1 MDDHWL
7 KPTYLLGILYNWQG
21 QYYNA
26 IQQFEKLLELCRKWG
41 KEYMQNSSVWEG
53 LGKAYHQTGQFKK
66 AKKIYRKGLRYMPG
80 EPQIIARQALLS
92 FTEKDTVAAL
102 HYLGEYEKSIRKN
115 EWSAAKIADG
125 LGDIYAEAGLPDKA
139 EIYYRKALSLEPD
152 NPERFKAIITLF
164 IENNRSLDE
173 SQLFIDRA
181 MNLAGNQ
188 CRYYEFMDLK
198 GKCLLKQGRVDEALT
213 IIEKAW
219 NEAPFKLYAI
229 RSHLE
234 EVKRAAAMHK

>member
-7 KPTYLLGILYNWQG
+7 KPTYLLGILYNWTG

-41 KEYMQNSSVWEG
+41 TEYMQNSSVWEG

-66 AKKIYRKGLRYMPG
+66 AKNIYRKGLRYMPG
-80 EPQIIARQALLS
+80 EPKIIARQALLS

-102 HYLGEYEKSIRKN
+102 HYIGEYEKSIRKN

-139 EIYYRKALSLEPD
+139 EIYFLKALSLEPD
-152 NPERFKAIITLF
+152 NPERYKAIVTF
-164 IENNRSLDE
+164 FMENNRSLDE
-173 SQLFIDRA
+173 SQSLIDRA

-198 GKCLLKQGRVDEALT
+198 GKCLLKQGRKEEALEILENT
-213 IIEKAW
+213 YHST
-219 NEAPFKLYAI
+219 PYKLYYIYADLQKA
-229 RSHLE
+229 RKAL
-234 EVKRAAAMHK
+234 AGFN